1 MSGPY
6 SRVCLLVWSLRLW
19 SLRYENKV
27 AKVEYTTYQQ
37 AEGCALLLGV
47 APAPGLRVHGCGD
60 ARRAHALP
68 KLLVTKHVNRS
79 PYSTKKGGKRPPT
92 LFLFLETAGTT
103 YVFDRTYQGYSLET
117 IIFGSI
123 ISVPLPPYPFKAFCS
138 PAAQFWT
145 QIASGRFGFRPAR
158 LLPPIDFSSITY
170 AFFASGSQ
178 RVSRPHA
185 YALIY
190 SIDTVTAQGSAPRE

>member
-92 LFLFLETAGTT
+92 LFLFFGN
-103 YVFDRTYQGYSLET
+103 RGYDVRIRQDLSGLFT
-117 IIFGSI
+117 GNNH
-123 ISVPLPPYPFKAFCS
+123 
-138 PAAQFWT
+138 FWFHHFRS
-145 QIASGRFGFRPAR
+145 IAS
-158 LLPPIDFSSITY
+158 LSL
-170 AFFASGSQ
+170 
-178 RVSRPHA
+178 
-185 YALIY
+185 
-190 SIDTVTAQGSAPRE
+190 